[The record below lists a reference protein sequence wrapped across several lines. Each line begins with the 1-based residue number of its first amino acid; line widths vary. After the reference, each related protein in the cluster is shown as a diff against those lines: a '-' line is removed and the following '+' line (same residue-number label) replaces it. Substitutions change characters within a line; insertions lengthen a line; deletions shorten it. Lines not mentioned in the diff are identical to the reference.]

1 MDILSLGVGIAIGA
15 VFYKF
20 WQMVYAKIKAKAV
33 ENDYFKVK

>member
-20 WQMVYAKIKAKAV
+20 WQVVYAKLKTQ
-33 ENDYFKVK
+33 VKDTLKP